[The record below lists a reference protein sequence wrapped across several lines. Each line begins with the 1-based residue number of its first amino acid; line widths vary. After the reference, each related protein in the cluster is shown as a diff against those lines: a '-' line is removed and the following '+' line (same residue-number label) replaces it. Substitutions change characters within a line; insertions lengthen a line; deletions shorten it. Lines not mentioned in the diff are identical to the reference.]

1 MIKPFRLRPQN
12 LRPLESGPLSPHLAS
27 FAALLA
33 HQRYCCV
40 TGWNKLR
47 LVADLSRW
55 VAQSKLRLKDL
66 NERRVAKFLE
76 WRWRRVV
83 YRSGDKCTLAHLLQH
98 LRQLDVIPPPTPAP
112 LTPIDGME
120 RAYGHYLRQERG
132 FMSGSVGQYLTV
144 ARRFLWHRFRDG
156 KIRLKELHTKDVS
169 DFVLK
174 DSGIRGRRSA
184 QLMTSVLRSFLNYLF
199 QEGKTATNLAAA
211 IPATAG
217 GRLSELPRYL
227 EAAEVEKLLR
237 SCDRRQ
243 NAGRRDYAVL
253 VLLARLG
260 LRAGEVANLELDD
273 FDWTA
278 GELVV
283 RGKGNRVDRMP
294 LLQEVGKALADYLKR
309 GRPGCST
316 RRVFVHCKAPYAGFS
331 SPPNAVSGIVNRAL
345 GRAGLN
351 PVNRGAHL
359 LRHSLAT
366 NLLRNG
372 ASLTQIGQVLRH
384 QQTQTTEIYAKVDV
398 NALRALAQPWPGG
411 VQ

>member
-1 MIKPFRLRPQN
+1 MIKPFRLHLQN
-12 LRPLESGPLSPHLAS
+12 LRPLEAGPLAPHLAS

-33 HQRYCCV
+33 QQRYCRV

-47 LVADLSRW
+47 LAADLSSW
-55 VAQSKLRLKDL
+55 MAQSKLRLKDL
-66 NERRVAKFLE
+66 SEQRIAKFLE
-76 WRWRRVV
+76 WRYRRVF
-83 YRSGDKCTLAHLLQH
+83 YRSGDKCTLALLLQH
-98 LRQLDVIPPPTPAP
+98 LRQFDLIPPPTPAP
-112 LTPIDGME
+112 LTPIDVVE
-120 RAYGHYLRQERG
+120 RANGQYLRQERS

-156 KIRLKELHTKDVS
+156 KIRLKELGTKDVS

-199 QEGKTATNLAAA
+199 QEGRTTTNLATA

-237 SCDRRQ
+237 SCDRRH
-243 NAGRRDYAVL
+243 NTGRRDYAIL

-278 GELVV
+278 GELLV
-283 RGKGNRVDRMP
+283 RGKGNRADRMP
-294 LLQEVGKALADYLKR
+294 LLKEVGKAVADYLKR
-309 GRPGCST
+309 GRPRCST

-331 SPPNAVSGIVNRAL
+331 NPPNSVSNIVKRAL

-351 PVNRGAHL
+351 PLNQGAHL

-366 NLLRNG
+366 NLLRSG

-384 QQTQTTEIYAKVDV
+384 QQTQTTEIYEK
-398 NALRALAQPWPGG
+398 WM
-411 VQ
+411 

>member
-1 MIKPFRLRPQN
+1 MVQTTTKRNAYMIKPFRLHVQN
-12 LRPLESGPLSPHLAS
+12 LRPLEAGPLAPHLAS

-33 HQRYCCV
+33 QQRYCRV

-47 LVADLSRW
+47 LVAALSQW
-55 VAQSKLRLKDL
+55 MVQTKLPLKDL
-66 NERRVAKFLE
+66 NERRVAKFLG
-76 WRWRRVV
+76 WRWRHYV
-83 YRSGDKCTLAHLLQH
+83 YHSDDKCTPALLLQH
-98 LRQLDVIPPPTPAP
+98 LRQLDVIPPPTPVP
-112 LTPIDGME
+112 LTPIDVME
-120 RAYGHYLRQERG
+120 RAYGQYLRQERS

-169 DFVLK
+169 DFILK

-243 NAGRRDYAVL
+243 NVGRRDYAVL

-273 FDWTA
+273 ISWEN
-278 GELVV
+278 GELVI

-294 LLQEVGKALADYLKR
+294 LLQEVGKAIADYLKR
-309 GRPGCST
+309 GRPCCST
-316 RRVFVHCKAPYAGFS
+316 RRVFIQRKAPYAGFG
-331 SPPNAVSGIVNRAL
+331 SPPNAVSNIVKRAL
-345 GRAGLN
+345 TRTGLK
-351 PVNRGAHL
+351 PPEPPPDL
-359 LRHSLAT
+359 
-366 NLLRNG
+366 
-372 ASLTQIGQVLRH
+372 
-384 QQTQTTEIYAKVDV
+384 
-398 NALRALAQPWPGG
+398 
-411 VQ
+411 

>member
-12 LRPLESGPLSPHLAS
+12 LRTLEAGPIAPHLDS
-27 FAALLA
+27 FAALLVQ
-33 HQRYCCV
+33 QRYCRV

-47 LVADLSRW
+47 LVAALGHW
-55 VAQSKLRLKDL
+55 MVQTKLRLKDL
-66 NERRVAKFLE
+66 SERRVAKFLA

-83 YRSGDKCTLAHLLQH
+83 YRSGDKCTLALLLQH
-98 LRQLDVIPPPTPAP
+98 LRQLDIIPPPTPAP
-112 LTPIDGME
+112 LTPVDVIE
-120 RAYGHYLRQERG
+120 RAYGQYLRQERS
-132 FMSGSVGQYLTV
+132 FMSGTVGQYLTV

-156 KIRLKELHTKDVS
+156 KIKLKELRTKDVS

-199 QEGKTATNLAAA
+199 QEGKTTTNLAMA

-260 LRAGEVANLELDD
+260 LRASEVVHLELDD
-273 FDWTA
+273 IDWVA
-278 GELVV
+278 GELIV

-294 LLQEVGKALADYLKR
+294 LLQEVGKAVADYLQR
-309 GRPGCST
+309 GRPSGST

-345 GRAGLN
+345 ARAGLN
-351 PVNRGAHL
+351 PPNHGAHL

-398 NALRALAQPWPGG
+398 KALRALAQPWPGG

>member
-1 MIKPFRLRPQN
+1 MIKLFCFRPQI
-12 LRPLESGPLSPHLAS
+12 LQPLEAGPLAPHLAS
-27 FAALLA
+27 LAALLA
-33 HQRYCCV
+33 QHRYCHE
-40 TGWNKLR
+40 TAWNKLR
-47 LVADLSRW
+47 LVAALGQW
-55 VAQSKLRLKDL
+55 MTLTKLRLKDL
-66 NERRVAKFLE
+66 NERRAAKF
-76 WRWRRVV
+76 RGWRRRHYV
-83 YRSGDKCTLAHLLQH
+83 YHSGDKCTLALLLQH
-98 LRQLDVIPPPTPAP
+98 LRQLDVIPPPAPAP
-112 LTPIDGME
+112 LTPIDMLE
-120 RAYGHYLRQERG
+120 QAYGQYLRQERG

-156 KIRLKELHTKDVS
+156 KIRLKELRTQDVS

-174 DSGIRGRRSA
+174 DASIRGRRSA

-199 QEGKTATNLAAA
+199 QEGTTATNLATA

-243 NAGRRDYAVL
+243 NAGRRDHAIL

-294 LLQEVGKALADYLKR
+294 LLQEVGKAVADYLQR
-309 GRPGCST
+309 GRPRCST

-398 NALRALAQPWPGG
+398 KALRALAQPWPGG

>member
-1 MIKPFRLRPQN
+1 MIKPFRLHPQN
-12 LRPLESGPLSPHLAS
+12 LRPLEAGPLAPHLVS

-33 HQRYCCV
+33 QQRYSHV

-47 LVADLSRW
+47 LVAALSRW
-55 VAQSKLRLKDL
+55 MNQEKLQLQEL
-66 NERRVAKFLE
+66 NERCVAKFLE
-76 WRWRRVV
+76 WRWRHCV
-83 YRSGDKCTLAHLLQH
+83 YHSGDKCTPVLLLQH
-98 LRQLDVIPPPTPAP
+98 LRQLDVIPPPTPVL
-112 LTPIDGME
+112 LTPIDLIE
-120 RAYGHYLRQERG
+120 RDYGHHLRQERS
-132 FMSGSVGQYLTV
+132 FMSASVGHYLTV

-156 KIRLKELHTKDVS
+156 KIHLKALCTKDVS

-174 DSGIRGRRSA
+174 DSAIRGRRSA

-199 QEGKTATNLAAA
+199 QQGKTVTNLATA

-227 EAAEVEKLLR
+227 ETAEVKKLLR

-243 NAGRRDYAVL
+243 KVGRRDYAIL

-260 LRAGEVANLELDD
+260 LRASEVANLELDD
-273 FDWTA
+273 IDWTA
-278 GELVV
+278 GELVI

-294 LLQEVGKALADYLKR
+294 LLQDVGTAMADYLKK
-309 GRPGCST
+309 GRPRCST

-331 SPPNAVSGIVNRAL
+331 SPPNAVSGIVRRTLA
-345 GRAGLN
+345 RAGLN
-351 PVNRGAHL
+351 PLNHGAHL

-366 NLLRNG
+366 NLLRSG

-384 QQTQTTEIYAKVDV
+384 QQVQTTEIYAKVDV

-411 VQ
+411 AQ

>member
-1 MIKPFRLRPQN
+1 MIKSFRVHPQS
-12 LRPLESGPLSPHLAS
+12 LRPLKAGLLAPHLAS
-27 FAALLA
+27 FAGLLA
-33 HQRYCCV
+33 QQRYCRV

-47 LVADLSRW
+47 LVAALGNW
-55 VAQSKLRLKDL
+55 LVHAKLQLKDL
-66 NERRVAKFLE
+66 NERRAAKFLE

-83 YRSGDKCTLAHLLQH
+83 YRSGDKCTLALLLQH
-98 LRQLDVIPPPTPAP
+98 LRQLDVIPPPTPP
-112 LTPIDGME
+112 LLTPVDLIE
-120 RAYGHYLRQERG
+120 RAYGQYLRQERS

-144 ARRFLWHRFRDG
+144 ARRFLWNRFRDG
-156 KIRLKELHTKDVS
+156 KIRLKELGTKDVS

-174 DSGIRGRRSA
+174 DFGVRGRRSA

-199 QEGKTATNLAAA
+199 QEGKTITNLATA

-227 EAAEVEKLLR
+227 EAADVEKLLR

-260 LRAGEVANLELDD
+260 LRASEVANLELDD
-273 FDWTA
+273 IDWAA
-278 GELVV
+278 GEMVV

-294 LLQEVGKALADYLKR
+294 LLQEVGKAVADYLKR
-309 GRPGCST
+309 GRPRCST

-331 SPPNAVSGIVNRAL
+331 SPPNAVSNIVKRAL

-351 PVNRGAHL
+351 PLNHGAHL

-366 NLLRNG
+366 NLLRSG

-398 NALRALAQPWPGG
+398 NALRARRFMRRWP
-411 VQ
+411 

>member
-1 MIKPFRLRPQN
+1 MIKLLRLHSQN
-12 LRPLESGPLSPHLAS
+12 LQSLEAGPLAPHLGS
-27 FAALLA
+27 FAALLVQ
-33 HQRYCCV
+33 QRYCHV

-47 LVADLSRW
+47 LVAALSNW
-55 VAQSKLRLKDL
+55 MVQTKLRLKDL
-66 NERRVAKFLE
+66 SEQRVAKFLE

-83 YRSGDKCTLAHLLQH
+83 RRSGDKCTLALLLLH
-98 LRQLDVIPPPTPAP
+98 LRQLDVVPPQTPP
-112 LTPIDGME
+112 SLTPVDVIE
-120 RAYGHYLRQERG
+120 RAYGRYLRQERS

-144 ARRFLWHRFRDG
+144 ARRFLWHRVRDG
-156 KIRLKELHTKDVS
+156 KIRLKELCTNDVS

-174 DSGIRGRRSA
+174 DSGIRSRRSA
-184 QLMTSVLRSFLNYLF
+184 QLMTSVLRSFLNYLY
-199 QEGKTATNLAAA
+199 QEGTTATNLATA

-227 EAAEVEKLLR
+227 EAAEVKKLLR

-243 NAGRRDYAVL
+243 KVGRRDYAVL

-260 LRAGEVANLELDD
+260 LRASEVANLELHDI
-273 FDWTA
+273 DWEA
-278 GELVV
+278 GELIV
-283 RGKGNRVDRMP
+283 RGKGNRMDRMP
-294 LLQEVGKALADYLKR
+294 LLQEVGKAVADYLKR
-309 GRPGCST
+309 GRPRCST
-316 RRVFVHCKAPYAGFS
+316 RRVFVHCKAPYVGFS
-331 SPPNAVSGIVNRAL
+331 SPPNAVSSIVKRAV

-351 PVNRGAHL
+351 PQNHGAHL

-366 NLLRNG
+366 NLLRSG

-411 VQ
+411 AQ

>member
-1 MIKPFRLRPQN
+1 MIKPFRLHPKN
-12 LRPLESGPLSPHLAS
+12 LRPLEAGALAPHLAS

-33 HQRYCCV
+33 HKRYCFV

-47 LVADLSRW
+47 LVAALSNW
-55 VAQSKLRLKDL
+55 MIQTKLRLKDL
-66 NERRVAKFLE
+66 NEQRVAKFLG

-83 YRSGDKCTLAHLLQH
+83 YRSGDKCTFALLLQH
-98 LRQLDVIPPPTPAP
+98 LRQLDVIPPQTPPP
-112 LTPIDGME
+112 LTPVDVIE
-120 RAYGHYLRQERG
+120 RAYGQYLRQERS

-156 KIRLKELHTKDVS
+156 KIRLKELRTKDVS

-199 QEGKTATNLAAA
+199 QESKTATNLATA

-243 NAGRRDYAVL
+243 KVGRRDYAVL

-260 LRAGEVANLELDD
+260 LRASEVANLGLDD
-273 FDWTA
+273 IDWAT

-309 GRPGCST
+309 GRPHCLT
-316 RRVFVHCKAPYAGFS
+316 RRVFVHCKAPYVGFS

-345 GRAGLN
+345 ARAGLN
-351 PVNRGAHL
+351 PPNHGAHL

-366 NLLRNG
+366 NLLRSG

-411 VQ
+411 AQ